1 MLTILVQ
8 ALLDILESFS
18 QNLEVVSSSFDCSD
32 GSSARGQSRSVK
44 ADCHL
49 LRKSIER
56 LKVREQMLVGTENP
70 ALESIEKVRSSDDD
84 T

>member
-1 MLTILVQ
+1 VLIIVVQ

-18 QNLEVVSSSFDCSD
+18 QNLEVVSNSFDCSD
-32 GSSARGQSRSVK
+32 GSSARGSSRSVK
-44 ADCHL
+44 ADCL